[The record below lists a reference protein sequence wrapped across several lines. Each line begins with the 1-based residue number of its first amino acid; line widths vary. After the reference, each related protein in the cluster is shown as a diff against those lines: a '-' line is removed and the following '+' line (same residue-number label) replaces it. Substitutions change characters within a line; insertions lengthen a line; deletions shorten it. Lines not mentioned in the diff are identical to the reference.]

1 MGNGWSVVGDTNL
14 DQVTKYFHGKIN
26 EEQRSNVC
34 LFSVVAGLSAV
45 ALQAVFS

>member
-14 DQVTKYFHGKIN
+14 DQVTKYFCGEIN

-34 LFSVVAGLSAV
+34 LFSNSNRLSTV